1 MKPLTKLFTIIFAVG
16 ALQAS
21 AQTDKET
28 TAKLLKEQ
36 NFVFNAVT
44 AIPMADNALNQVLN
58 QYPNSRN
65 NLLNLSGSQYDVR
78 VTKDSVVAY
87 LPFYGR
93 SFTPSYDPKDAGTKF
108 KSKDFKYSAEKKKK
122 NWVVT
127 IEPNDVKERQK
138 LTFNITEKG
147 YASLSVQNI
156 NRQPIS
162 FNGNI
167 AEPKERAAESKDK
180 KKD

>member
-1 MKPLTKLFTIIFAVG
+1 MKPLIKLLTIIFAVG
-16 ALQAS
+16 TLQAK
-21 AQTDKET
+21 AQTNKET
-28 TAKLLKEQ
+28 TAKLMEEQ
-36 NFVFNAVT
+36 NFVFNAIT

-58 QYPNSRN
+58 SYPNSRN
-65 NLLNLSGSQYDVR
+65 NLLNLAGYQYDVR

-93 SFTPSYDPKDAGTKF
+93 SFTPSFDPNDAGTKF

-122 NWVVT
+122 SWVVT
-127 IEPNDVKERQK
+127 IEPKDVKDHQK

-147 YASLSVQNI
+147 YASLTVQNV
-156 NRQPIS
+156 NRQPMA
-162 FNGNI
+162 FNGNLS
-167 AEPKERAAESKDK
+167 EPKAQ

>member
-1 MKPLTKLFTIIFAVG
+1 MKPLTRILTIIFAFG
-16 ALQAS
+16 AVQAS

-28 TAKLLKEQ
+28 TERIVKQQ

-65 NLLNLSGSQYDVR
+65 NLLNLSGQQYDVR

-93 SFTPSYDPKDAGTKF
+93 SFTPSYDPNDSGTKF
-108 KSKDFKYSAEKKKK
+108 KSKDFKYNAEKKKK
-122 NWVVT
+122 NWVIT
-127 IEPNDVKERQK
+127 IEPNDVRDHQK
-138 LTFNITEKG
+138 LVFNISEKG
-147 YASLSVQNI
+147 YASLSVQNV
-156 NRQPIS
+156 NRQPMS
-162 FNGNI
+162 FNGNLS
-167 AEPKERAAESKDK
+167 EPKEK

>member
-1 MKPLTKLFTIIFAVG
+1 MKSLTKLFTIILAVG
-16 ALQAS
+16 ALHAK

-28 TAKLLKEQ
+28 TARIVNAQ

-65 NLLNLSGSQYDVR
+65 NLLNLAGSQYDVR

-93 SFTPSYDPKDAGTKF
+93 SFNPSLDPNDSGTKF

-122 NWVVT
+122 HWIVT
-127 IEPNDVKERQK
+127 IEPRDVRDSQK
-138 LTFNITEKG
+138 LIFNITEKG
-147 YASLSVQNI
+147 YASLSIQNI
-156 NRQPIS
+156 NRQPMS
-162 FNGNI
+162 FNGNLS
-167 AEPKERAAESKDK
+167 EPKEK
-180 KKD
+180 KKN

>member
-1 MKPLTKLFTIIFAVG
+1 MKPLTKILSIIFTIGSLHAV
-16 ALQAS
+16 

-28 TAKLLKEQ
+28 TEKIVKTQ
-36 NFVFNAVT
+36 NFVFNAIT

-58 QYPNSRN
+58 SYPNSRN

-87 LPFYGR
+87 LPYYGR
-93 SFTPSYDPKDAGTKF
+93 AFAPAIDPNDAGTKF
-108 KSKDFKYSAEKKKK
+108 KSKDFKYNAEKKKK
-122 NWVVT
+122 NWIIT

-138 LTFNITEKG
+138 LVFNITEKG
-147 YASLSVQNI
+147 YASLTVQNI
-156 NRQPIS
+156 NRQPMS
-162 FNGNI
+162 FNGNLS
-167 AEPKERAAESKDK
+167 EPKEK